1 MYNKEYATFNSKT
14 VDNSKTVEHFWP
26 FDSLIGPQGSQG
38 KQGPQGL
45 QGIEGPQGPK
55 GPQGDALSDIRNSNL
70 DNLTLNF
77 NNTTSPWT
85 KLDIKPTTLY
95 GDRVNTANINDPSG
109 NKYITMSNMM
119 FQNPYIVP
127 KNVGQDA
134 TIRYGKAGGIDTGT
148 WWESGVTTRG
158 DFQIFK
164 ENNPNTGLILNKDNG
179 GMNTYGIFNANAG
192 MDVSGNLNTRGEMNT
207 YGNVNVR
214 SGMDVS
220 GNLNFNSGIFNTRGE
235 MNTYGNVNVR
245 NVMNTYGNFNVRN
258 GMDISGNLNLYSGN
272 LNLNNDLFIRGV
284 KANNIIELS
293 IKSNQMTVNSNK
305 FIYDINLTDIVG
317 LTILPLKTRVVNLY
331 AYNTSA
337 PATGAYPTPPLS
349 PGQTGSNGA
358 GVGYTI
364 VALPGQTES
373 YYGFAPI
380 ATSAENENIYT
391 GVYNIIYNNYISLQ
405 RITTINETL
414 VGANKVSTFIIKPIP
429 TTTPPTPTRLDYN
442 IIRYESVNNRPVTII
457 FELLS

>member
-1 MYNKEYATFNSKT
+1 MYKGYATFNSKA

-26 FDSLIGPQGSQG
+26 FDSLIGPQGQQG
-38 KQGPQGL
+38 KQGIQGQ

-127 KNVGQDA
+127 KIVGQDA

-179 GMNTYGIFNANAG
+179 GMNTYGIFNANG
-192 MDVSGNLNTRGEMNT
+192 GI
-207 YGNVNVR
+207 
-214 SGMDVS
+214 DVS
-220 GNLNFNSGIFNTRGE
+220 GNLNFNNGIFNTRGE

-258 GMDISGNLNLYSGN
+258 GMDISGNLNLY
-272 LNLNNDLFIRGV
+272 NDLFIKGV

-293 IKSNQMTVNSNK
+293 IQSNQFLGPLSNK
-305 FIYDINLTDIVG
+305 FYYDINLTEIMG
-317 LTILPLKTRVVNLY
+317 LTSLPLKTRVVNLY

-337 PATGAYPTPPLS
+337 PATVVYPTPPPILT
-349 PGQTGSNGA
+349 QTA
-358 GVGYTI
+358 
-364 VALPGQTES
+364 
-373 YYGFAPI
+373 YGIAPFAI
-380 ATSAENENIYT
+380 SAENVNIYS
-391 GVYNIIYNNYISLQ
+391 GVYNIIYNNLMNLQ
-405 RITTINETL
+405 KITKINESSVSGTII
-414 VGANKVSTFIIKPIP
+414 STFNIKPG
-429 TTTPPTPTRLDYN
+429 TPPDNN
-442 IIRYESVNNRPVTII
+442 IIRYESLNNRPVTII
-457 FELLS
+457 LELLS

>member
-1 MYNKEYATFNSKT
+1 MYKGYATFNSKA
-14 VDNSKTVEHFWP
+14 VNNSNIVNNSKTVEHFWP
-26 FDSLIGPQGSQG
+26 FDTLVGPRGFQGPEGPRGPQGID
-38 KQGPQGL
+38 GPQ
-45 QGIEGPQGPK
+45 GPQGPK
-55 GPQGDALSDIRNSNL
+55 GLQGDALSDIRNSNL

-127 KNVGQDA
+127 KNAGQDA

-179 GMNTYGIFNANAG
+179 GMNTYGIFNANGG

-293 IKSNQMTVNSNK
+293 IQSNQMTVNSNK
-305 FIYDINLTDIVG
+305 FIYDINLTDIMG
-317 LTILPLKTRVVNLY
+317 LTNLPAKTRVVNLY

-337 PATGAYPTPPLS
+337 PVTAIYPTPTP
-349 PGQTGSNGA
+349 PGS
-358 GVGYTI
+358 
-364 VALPGQTES
+364 
-373 YYGFAPI
+373 YGFAPI
-380 ATSAENENIYT
+380 ATSTENANIYT
-391 GVYNIIYNNYISLQ
+391 GVYNIIYNNPINLQ
-405 RITTINETL
+405 KITTINETL
-414 VGANKVSTFIIKPIP
+414 VGTNKVSTFIIKPPP
-429 TTTPPTPTRLDYN
+429 TTTPPTQPDYN

-457 FELLS
+457 LELLS